1 MSVIDVN
8 SLLNEISPDA
18 PSGEDLEYDPAFGEL
33 DRAVQGKAEQVIG
46 DSVVAAEPPDWREV
60 RKMTT
65 ELLGRSKDLRI
76 GVHLARALT
85 STDGLAGLADGLS
98 LIRGLLERYW
108 DSVHPQLDPDDGND
122 PTMRINILVTLV
134 DRDAMLN
141 MVHRAPLVSSR
152 VMGRYSLYDIAR
164 ASGGADKAPEGD
176 EEAAAVPDMTAID
189 AAFMEADLE
198 DVQGTADAVARCVG
212 DLTAIDAVLMDK
224 VGASQAPDM
233 SALATVL
240 KEAQTRLNG
249 QLVRRGAGSEE
260 MAAGD
265 TAASAGGQPAA
276 GAAAPA
282 RAISGDINSREDAIK
297 MMEKISSYFERTEPS
312 SPIPLLMKRA
322 KRLVS
327 MSFMDVLADM
337 APDGVKQAKI
347 IGGIGKD

>member
-1 MSVIDVN
+1 MSTIDVN

-33 DRAVQGKAEQVIG
+33 ERAAQGKAEQVIG

-60 RKMTT
+60 RKLAT

-76 GVHLARALT
+76 GVHLARTLT
-85 STDGLAGLADGLS
+85 SSEGLPGLADGLS

-108 DSVHPQLDPDDGND
+108 DTVHPQLDPEDNND

-141 MVHRAPLVSSR
+141 MVRKAPLVSSR

-164 ASGGADKAPEGD
+164 AGSGETAGGD
-176 EEAAAVPDMTAID
+176 DEDPVPDMTTIE

-198 DVQGTADAVARCVG
+198 ELQATADAVTRCGG
-212 DLTAIDAVLMDK
+212 DLAAIDAVLMDK
-224 VGASQAPDM
+224 VGAAQAPDLG
-233 SALATVL
+233 ALAAVL
-240 KEAQTRLNG
+240 KDAQSQLSK
-249 QLVRRGAGSEE
+249 QLVRRGADGGE
-260 MAAGD
+260 MATD
-265 TAASAGGQPAA
+265 AAAGGDV
-276 GAAAPA
+276 AAAPA
-282 RAISGDINSREDAIK
+282 KAITGDINSREDAIK
-297 MMEKISSYFERTEPS
+297 MMDKISTFFERTEPS
-312 SPIPLLMKRA
+312 SPVPLLMRRA

-327 MSFMDVLADM
+327 MNFMDVLADM
-337 APDGVKQAKI
+337 APDGLKQAKI

>member
-33 DRAVQGKAEQVIG
+33 ERAAQGKPEQALG

-60 RKMTT
+60 RKLST

-76 GVHLARALT
+76 GVHLTRALT
-85 STDGLAGLADGLS
+85 SSDGLPGLADGLS
-98 LIRGLLERYW
+98 LLHSLLERYW
-108 DSVHPQLDPDDGND
+108 DTVHPQLDPDDNND
-122 PTMRINILVTLV
+122 PLMRINILVTLV

-141 MVHRAPLVSSR
+141 MVRKAPLVSSR
-152 VMGRYSLYDIAR
+152 VMGRYSLFDIAR
-164 ASGGADKAPEGD
+164 AGSG
-176 EEAAAVPDMTAID
+176 EAAADEETPAPDMTTIE

-198 DVQGTADAVARCVG
+198 ELQATADAVTRCGG
-212 DLTAIDAVLMDK
+212 DLAAIDAVLMDK
-224 VGASQAPDM
+224 VGAAQAPDLG
-233 SALATVL
+233 ALAALL
-240 KEAQTRLNG
+240 KDAQAQLNK
-249 QLVRRGAGSEE
+249 QLVRRGAGDAE
-260 MAAGD
+260 MAAG
-265 TAASAGGQPAA
+265 GGVAEA
-276 GAAAPA
+276 GAGATPA
-282 RAISGDINSREDAIK
+282 KAISGDINSREDALK
-297 MMEKISSYFERTEPS
+297 MMEKISNFFERTEPS
-312 SPIPLLMKRA
+312 SPVPLLMRRA